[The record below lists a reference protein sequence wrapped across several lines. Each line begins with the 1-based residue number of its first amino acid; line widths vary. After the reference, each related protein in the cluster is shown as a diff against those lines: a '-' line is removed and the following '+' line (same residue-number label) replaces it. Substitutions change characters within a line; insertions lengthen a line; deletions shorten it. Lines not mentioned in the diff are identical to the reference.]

1 VRVCPLLALALLS
14 PAAAFAQTPECSGGI
29 DLGGREYTVDL
40 AIGRVMPGAPRVYFR
55 RDPDCT
61 DTAPGCR
68 QSAYVVP
75 GDEVIVK
82 QLTATRACAVFVSP
96 KGRDTAGWL
105 PRAALSVA
113 PAATVPLSAWIGQ
126 WAQIESS
133 ITIKPLSGGRLKIVG
148 DATYGAF
155 DPQRVKIGAIHT
167 GEIAAV
173 VKPEA
178 NGLSFAM
185 GDDATL
191 PYRSAG
197 RYDCAVKMRRIGRWL
212 LVDDN
217 NNCGGMN
224 VTFRGIYERTR
235 RK

>member
-1 VRVCPLLALALLS
+1 MIRFFFPLALLS
-14 PAAAFAQTPECSGGI
+14 PAVAFAQTPECKGGV
-29 DLGGREYTVDL
+29 DLGGQEYTVDL
-40 AIGRVMPGAPRVYFR
+40 AVGRVKPGAARVLFR
-55 RDPDCT
+55 RDPDCA
-61 DTAPGCR
+61 DAAPGCR

-82 QLTATRACAVFVSP
+82 HLAATRACAVFLSP

-113 PAATVPLSAWIGQ
+113 PAATVPLSAWVGE
-126 WAQIESS
+126 WGQIEAS
-133 ITIKPLSGGRLKIVG
+133 ITIKALSGGRLKISG
-148 DATYGAF
+148 EATYGAL

-173 VKPEA
+173 AKPEA

-197 RYDCAVKMRRIGRWL
+197 LYDCAVKMQRVGRWL

-224 VTFRGIYERTR
+224 VAFRGIYERAR